1 MTRHSGRDAKG
12 FWEACHLTA
21 RRDAT
26 GGEPVTVVHLAFF
39 SDGVGSL
46 VVTTPTSDQ
55 TPKTWSMRKA
65 AKRFGSSK
73 SSIGCHVKGA
83 KGERK
88 AGLFTSSRPSS
99 HMMLIL
105 NSIRSGTKLNNGGYL
120 HF

>member
-1 MTRHSGRDAKG
+1 M
-12 FWEACHLTA
+12 TA

-55 TPKTWSMRKA
+55 TPKTWSMKKA

-73 SSIGCHVKGA
+73 SSIGRHVKALKESGKPA
-83 KGERK
+83 YLPAVGRPP
-88 AGLFTSSRPSS
+88 TSC
-99 HMMLIL
+99 
-105 NSIRSGTKLNNGGYL
+105 
-120 HF
+120 